1 MKTYQRLL
9 WAGVLFFAGISSGGA
24 DEAITI
30 RLSEN
35 VLRAPAY
42 LRITVLV
49 EKNKDNRRLKVEADS
64 SEYYRSSET
73 ALEGLSAPRA
83 HDVVFRSLPEGQY
96 QIRASVEG
104 MDGSRARAERTAIVV
119 GAGDKD
125 LTPPPP
131 GPSPRPPRGRR

>member
-1 MKTYQRLL
+1 MKTFHRLL
-9 WAGVLFFAGISSGGA
+9 FAAVLFFAGISTSGGEDA
-24 DEAITI
+24 VTI

-49 EKNKDNRRLKVEADS
+49 EKNKDNRRLRVEADS
-64 SEYYRSSET
+64 PEYYRSSET

-96 QIRASVEG
+96 QIRAFVEG
-104 MDGSRARAERTAIVV
+104 MDGPRARAERTAIVV

-125 LTPPPP
+125 LAPPPP
-131 GPSPRPPRGRR
+131 PPRPPRR

>member
-1 MKTYQRLL
+1 MLCAAILL
-9 WAGVLFFAGISSGGA
+9 FAGVSRSGGE
-24 DEAITI
+24 EAVTI

-35 VLRAPAY
+35 IMRAPAY
-42 LRITVLV
+42 LRITVFV
-49 EKNKDNRRLKVEADS
+49 EKNKDNRKLKVEADS

-73 ALEGLSAPRA
+73 SLEGLSAPRA

-104 MDGSRARAERTAIVV
+104 TDGTRARAERTAIVV

-125 LTPPPP
+125 MIPPTPPPP
-131 GPSPRPPRGRR
+131 PNRPPRR

>member
-1 MKTYQRLL
+1 MKRSRLL
-9 WAGVLFFAGISSGGA
+9 LCVAVLFFAALSRSDGEDA
-24 DEAITI
+24 VTI

-35 VLRAPAY
+35 ILRAPAY

-73 ALEGLSAPRA
+73 SLEGMNAPRA

-96 QIRASVEG
+96 QIRAFVEG
-104 MDGSRARAERTAIVV
+104 MDGPRARAERTAIVV
-119 GAGDKD
+119 GTGDKD
-125 LTPPPP
+125 MVVPP
-131 GPSPRPPRGRR
+131 PRPPRGRR